1 MLPVVARGG
10 RIGKLVRL
18 AWISAGV
25 REIAPR
31 AGEGGVRPV
40 FLVVKGP
47 ARLKRSS
54 TGNCS
59 RRQSAFPRHLFLD
72 RARHWLGRCRRH
84 RHLPP
89 LFRRRA
95 GFRSRRSLSF
105 LPERRMARLF
115 WALGI
120 APRRCP
126 RADRPLSIWVFRYS
140 ISKWLAPA
148 GRQEMTPMAGWYSRA
163 QNQMGNRKAAVLI
176 NPRQTTYRRRTPTA
190 SSTPMHFAGACRER
204 KSSWRRGKRSGMFPN
219 RFGI

>member
-10 RIGKLVRL
+10 RIGKLERH

-25 REIAPR
+25 RAIAPG

-40 FLVVKGP
+40 FPAAKGP

-89 LFRRRA
+89 LSRRRV
-95 GFRSRRSLSF
+95 GFRSRRSFSF
-105 LPERRMARLF
+105 LPERRMARHR
-115 WALGI
+115 WALAI
-120 APRRCP
+120 APRR
-126 RADRPLSIWVFRYS
+126 RSWADRPLSIRAFRQVLA
-140 ISKWLAPA
+140 KGLAPA
-148 GRQEMTPMAGWYSRA
+148 GDRVMAPMTGWCSRA
-163 QNQMGNRKAAVLI
+163 RNQMRNRKAAVLT
-176 NPRQTTYRRRTPTA
+176 NPRQTTFHRRTPTA

-204 KSSWRRGKRSGMFPN
+204 KIFRQRRKRLQSFQ
-219 RFGI
+219 IQ